1 MIHLYLSLGSNIGDR
16 SANIKAALALL
27 DEAFGT
33 GYKRLSGII
42 ETRSWGFDAPDF
54 LNCAV
59 LYALPRERVSAE
71 VQALGILD
79 TVKRVE
85 RVLGR
90 EENVEYD
97 AAGER
102 VYHSRPIDIDI
113 LFFGTHVIDHPRLQV
128 PHPLMPQRDFV
139 MVPLREIANKR
150 VRTSFPDIF
159 KMK

>member
-1 MIHLYLSLGSNIGDR
+1 MVHLYLSLGSNMGDR
-16 SANIKAALALL
+16 HANLEAALALL

-42 ETRSWGFDAPDF
+42 ETPSWGFDAPAF

-59 LYALPRERVSAE
+59 LYALPRKRESAE
-71 VQALGILD
+71 AQALEILD
-79 TVKRVE
+79 TVKGVE
-85 RVLGR
+85 RALGR
-90 EENVEYD
+90 GENLEYD

-113 LFFGTHVIDHPRLQV
+113 LFFGTHVIDHQRLKV
-128 PHPLMPQRDFV
+128 PHPLMAKRDFV

-150 VRTSFPDIF
+150 VLASFPDIF

>member
-1 MIHLYLSLGSNIGDR
+1 MIHLYLSLGSNMGDR
-16 SANIKAALALL
+16 LANIKTALALL

-42 ETRSWGFDAPDF
+42 ETPSWGFDAPDF

-59 LYALPRERVSAE
+59 LYELPRKRVSAE

-150 VRTSFPDIF
+150 VKTSFPDIF